1 MDLTIVHLRYFLAVA
16 EELHFTRA
24 AQRLHISAPSLSQQ
38 IQQLERRTGLTLFR
52 RTSRQVELTADGAA
66 LVPLARDAVA
76 AMDTVIAW
84 ADSSGTAS
92 VLRIG
97 IAASSEMSN
106 RLLATAVERHPD
118 TTWQIHGLPLTDALT
133 ALRSG
138 EVDVSLMIADQPPVE
153 PAGVV
158 VRPLWSEDRVLVVN
172 EGHRLAGRDS
182 VTLAET
188 DDETF
193 IGMRGGG
200 ESQSWFVDPR
210 PSGRHLEILPLAT
223 HFDEVLQLCSAGVG
237 VNICG
242 SSATVTHARPGLRYV
257 PIIDL
262 APVTTYLC
270 HLRAKPNALVDAF
283 AAIAEPIAAD
293 TRS

>member
-200 ESQSWFVDPR
+200 DSQSWFVDPR

-283 AAIAEPIAAD
+283 AAIAEQIAAD

>member
-38 IQQLERRTGLTLFR
+38 IQQLERRTGVTLFR

-66 LVPLARDAVA
+66 LVRLARDAVA

-172 EGHRLAGRDS
+172 EGHRLAGRDA

-270 HLRAKPNALVDAF
+270 HMRAKPNALVDAF
-283 AAIAEPIAAD
+283 AAIAEQIAAD

>member
-1 MDLTIVHLRYFLAVA
+1 MDLTIAHLRYFLAVA

-38 IQQLERRTGLTLFR
+38 IQQLERRSGVTLFR
-52 RTSRQVELTADGAA
+52 RTSRQVQLTADGAA
-66 LVPLARDAVA
+66 LVPLARDAIA
-76 AMDTVIAW
+76 AMDAVIAW

-118 TTWQIHGLPLTDALT
+118 TTWQIHGLPLADALT

-138 EVDVSLMIADQPPVE
+138 EVDVSLMIADQQPAE
-153 PAGVV
+153 PADVV
-158 VRPLWSEDRVLVVN
+158 VRPLWSEGRVLVVN
-172 EGHRLAGRDS
+172 ERHRLAGRDA

-193 IGMRGGG
+193 IGIRGGD
-200 ESQSWFVDPR
+200 EPKSWFVDPR

-223 HFDEVLQLCSAGVG
+223 HFDDVLQLCSAGVG

-270 HLRAKPNALVDAF
+270 HLRAKPNALVEAF
-283 AAIAEPIAAD
+283 AAIAEQVAAD

>member
-38 IQQLERRTGLTLFR
+38 IQQLERRTGVTLFR

-118 TTWQIHGLPLTDALT
+118 TTWQIHGLPLTDSLT

-138 EVDVSLMIADQPPVE
+138 EVDVSLMIADQPPAE

-172 EGHRLAGRDS
+172 EGHRLAGRDA

-200 ESQSWFVDPR
+200 EPQSWFVDPR

-283 AAIAEPIAAD
+283 AAIAEQIAAD

>member
-38 IQQLERRTGLTLFR
+38 IQQLERRTGVTLFR

-66 LVPLARDAVA
+66 LVRLARDAVA

-172 EGHRLAGRDS
+172 KGHRLAGRDA

-200 ESQSWFVDPR
+200 EPQSWFVDPR

-283 AAIAEPIAAD
+283 AAIAEQIAAD

>member
-283 AAIAEPIAAD
+283 AAIAEQIAAD

>member
-38 IQQLERRTGLTLFR
+38 IQQLERRTGVTLFR

-66 LVPLARDAVA
+66 LVPLAREAIA
-76 AMDTVIAW
+76 AMDAVSAW
-84 ADSSGTAS
+84 ADGSGTAS

-118 TTWQIHGLPLTDALT
+118 ATWQIHGLPLTDALT

-138 EVDVSLMIADQPPVE
+138 EVDVSLMIADQPPAE
-153 PAGVV
+153 PTGIV

-172 EGHRLAGRDS
+172 ERHRLAGRDA

-200 ESQSWFVDPR
+200 DSQSWFVDPR
-210 PSGRHLEILPLAT
+210 PSGRHLEIRPLAT
-223 HFDEVLQLCSAGVG
+223 HFDDVLQLCSAGVG

-242 SSATVTHARPGLRYV
+242 SSAMVTHARPGLRYI
-257 PIIDL
+257 PIVDL
-262 APVTTYLC
+262 PPVTTYLC
-270 HLRAKPNALVDAF
+270 HPRAKPNALVDAF
-283 AAIAEPIAAD
+283 AAIAEQVAAEI
-293 TRS
+293 RS